1 MSDLLHAFVLP
12 QLGVRGAAVR
22 LEAGY
27 REVLSHQ
34 PYGAF
39 VGRWLGEALAAAS
52 LLVTGIKFNG
62 RLSLQLQGGEAL
74 HLLYVECTSDGDLRG
89 IARTAEADFDWSRGF
104 AAAASGAVLAITL
117 EPYLKSERYQGIV
130 ALSGDSLAE
139 TLEGYFEQSEQLPTR
154 LLLAGDG
161 ERACGLLLQ
170 RLPSEGGTHNQIDPD
185 AWNRVLH
192 LLNTVQP
199 DELLTTPSAELI
211 HRLFHDQQRLEADPV
226 PLHVRCRCTREKVA
240 DVLRRIGQDE
250 AAAAAEQLGHAEIV
264 CEFCGKTYQFDAIE
278 IAQLFRPEPP
288 VEAPDRPQ

>member
-22 LEAGY
+22 LGAGY

-34 PYGAF
+34 PYAAS

-62 RLSLQLQGGEAL
+62 RLSLQMQGGEAL
-74 HLLYVECTSDGDLRG
+74 QLLYVECTSDGDLRG
-89 IARTAEADFDWSRGF
+89 IARAAEAEFDWARGF
-104 AAAASGAVLAITL
+104 AAAANGAVLAITL
-117 EPYLKSERYQGIV
+117 EPYQKSERYQGIV

-161 ERACGLLLQ
+161 EQACGILLQ
-170 RLPSEGGTHNQIDPD
+170 RLPSEGGIHNEIDPD

-192 LLNTVQP
+192 LINTVRP
-199 DELLTTPSAELI
+199 DELLSTPSAELI
-211 HRLFHDQQRLEADPV
+211 HRLFHDQQRLDADPV
-226 PLHVRCRCTREKVA
+226 PLHVRCRCSREKVA

-250 AAAAAEQLGHAEIV
+250 AAAAAENVGHAEIV
-264 CEFCGKTYQFDAIE
+264 CEFCGKIYQFDAIE
-278 IAQLFRPEPP
+278 IAQMFRPEPP
-288 VEAPDRPQ
+288 VDAPDRPQ